1 MSTQSNIQELFET
14 WQSLSNP
21 QKGLFMDKL
30 PVRLCADLVDHISR
44 VLPQRS
50 QESPERLARFVQSL
64 GYSKEEA
71 RALLEEIEAHFQYLP
86 VRQAIRDYI
95 DRKELSNG

>member
-1 MSTQSNIQELFET
+1 
-14 WQSLSNP
+14 
-21 QKGLFMDKL
+21 MDRL
-30 PVRLCADLVDHISR
+30 PVWQCVDLVDYISR

-50 QESPERLARFVQSL
+50 QESPERLTKFVQGL
-64 GYSKEEA
+64 GYSEKEA
-71 RALLEEIEAHFQYLP
+71 KALLEEIEAHFQYLP